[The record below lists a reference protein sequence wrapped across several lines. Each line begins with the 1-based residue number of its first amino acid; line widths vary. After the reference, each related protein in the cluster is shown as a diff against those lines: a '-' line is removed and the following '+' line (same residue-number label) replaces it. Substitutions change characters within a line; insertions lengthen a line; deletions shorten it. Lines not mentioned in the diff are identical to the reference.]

1 MKEDFKIKIE
11 IVPFGLIKNNFELIF
26 EEKKEQ
32 KSKSPYLEP
41 FLTSVE
47 RNSVIYSD
55 KVNYNFTRS

>member
-1 MKEDFKIKIE
+1 MEKDFKIKIE
-11 IVPFGLIKNNFELIF
+11 IVPFGSIKNNFELIF
-26 EEKKEQ
+26 KEKEEQ

-47 RNSVIYSD
+47 RNSVLYSD